1 MQAELAE
8 KDISVSG
15 MLFLI
20 EDSGIAIASS
30 VKARGGIQEVL
41 THTED
46 LALEAGLLSEEDTKG
61 RGILLPNAPSLM
73 RRHAHSSPV
82 TPYRSVP
89 PGTSA

>member
-30 VKARGGIQEVL
+30 VKARGGIQEAL

-46 LALEAGLLSEEDTKG
+46 LALDTKG